1 MKERGRERKEEKE
14 GEWRDVWIW
23 MYGFHS
29 FYLANAYSSFSVH
42 PKWHLFLGTISRVS
56 FKQVA
61 TSHKTTTH
69 LTMQVCGGMKTSP
82 GVWDE
87 CLASCSATDS
97 QGTPSKSLHLLGLS
111 FSIYTTKV
119 VDLMASSLNIFIPW
133 KETLGAE
140 WSSSALAS
148 HLSNTC
154 LFSPHP
160 PLSMCSWRTPR
171 TQGLCT
177 HHESSSAFEVESE
190 ERKESGGNS
199 QYFGKLII
207 LSPFV

>member
-82 GVWDE
+82 GV
-87 CLASCSATDS
+87 
-97 QGTPSKSLHLLGLS
+97 
-111 FSIYTTKV
+111 
-119 VDLMASSLNIFIPW
+119 
-133 KETLGAE
+133 
-140 WSSSALAS
+140 
-148 HLSNTC
+148 
-154 LFSPHP
+154 
-160 PLSMCSWRTPR
+160 
-171 TQGLCT
+171 
-177 HHESSSAFEVESE
+177 
-190 ERKESGGNS
+190 
-199 QYFGKLII
+199 
-207 LSPFV
+207 